1 MAPCPASLLLTHSQA
16 TRPLPETYSPTL
28 THMALVGLHAQNM
41 LQFVRE
47 GYRAQEDARTMSPT
61 STHPGPL
68 YLLFLTS
75 AEHGRPARAQRP
87 AELCA
92 G

>member
-41 LQFVRE
+41 LQFVISQVGGWLSRLA
-47 GYRAQEDARTMSPT
+47 GWAIK
-61 STHPGPL
+61 G
-68 YLLFLTS
+68 LL
-75 AEHGRPARAQRP
+75 
-87 AELCA
+87 
-92 G
+92 